1 MLLINVLQILLC
13 ILINQQCE
21 SLNIQLLKF
30 TIQDFISELC
40 RMAAILSFF
49 LLRRLLQSMRNA
61 FQNIV
66 CVT

>member
-1 MLLINVLQILLC
+1 MLLINVLQVLLC

-21 SLNIQLLKF
+21 SLTIQLLKF

-49 LLRRLLQSMRNA
+49 LYVAYSNQ
-61 FQNIV
+61 
-66 CVT
+66 